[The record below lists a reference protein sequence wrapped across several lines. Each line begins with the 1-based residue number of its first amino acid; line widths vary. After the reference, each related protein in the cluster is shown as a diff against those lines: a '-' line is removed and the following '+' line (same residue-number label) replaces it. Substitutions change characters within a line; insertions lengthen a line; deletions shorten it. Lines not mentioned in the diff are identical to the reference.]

1 MVVHLLGENCHFC
14 CSGSDEYCTLS
25 ALTSYKSKIGD
36 RSVDIAICYRFV
48 PLPQFLVLLQ
58 TL

>member
-1 MVVHLLGENCHFC
+1 MVVHLLGENCYWP
-14 CSGSDEYCTLS
+14 SGSDENCTLS

-36 RSVDIAICYRFV
+36 TSVDIAICYRFV